1 MKCIKWGHEIEK
13 QYNFLIEKDLF
24 SQKWQCTDNIDI
36 YNIENNLKNKY
47 NKVNKSQ
54 LLLNSYYFLNNKNI
68 IDITKSKKQPS
79 NNFNLQL

>member
-36 YNIENNLKNKY
+36 YNIENNIKNKY

-68 IDITKSKKQPS
+68 IDITKRKKQPS